1 MSPSDHST
9 EYTEP
14 NNMTTEI
21 NYESTLTVIGDTPMV
36 ELPSLR
42 PEGGASIYVKWEGA
56 NPTGSL
62 KDRMAL
68 AMIEQA
74 KKRGT
79 LQPGEPVVEFTGGST
94 GSSLAFVC
102 AVLDH
107 PLHIVTA
114 DCVAEEKIASMRAL
128 GAQLEVVETPN
139 GTAYEGLSDD
149 LRTEAEKLQAET
161 GAYFTDQFDNPDQ
174 LTGYEP
180 LGQEILDQR
189 PDIDDFVMIVGTG
202 GCAMGTSRSL
212 RNHGVDATVTV
223 VEPAESPVISDGTTG
238 SHSVQGTAIVGSP
251 PLVEQDLYDQVCTL
265 PTEEG
270 IECVQQL
277 ARDNGFLVGT
287 STGMNVAAA
296 RRIAA
301 ERHPDE
307 AVVTVA
313 CDTGLKYLSDGL
325 YEGLNGSEF
334 CLS

>member
-1 MSPSDHST
+1 MSPSDHSR

-14 NNMTTEI
+14 NNMTDNI
-21 NYESTLTVIGDTPMV
+21 KYDGALAAIGDTPMV

-42 PEGGASIYVKWEGA
+42 PEGGASLSVKWEGA

-74 KKRGT
+74 KQRGT

-128 GAQLEVVETPN
+128 GAHLEIVETPN
-139 GTAYEGLSDD
+139 GTAYDGLSDD
-149 LRTEAEKLQAET
+149 LRTEAERLKAET
-161 GAYFTDQFDNPDQ
+161 GAYFTDQFENPDQ
-174 LTGYEP
+174 LDGYER

-202 GCAMGTSRSL
+202 GCAMGTARSL
-212 RNHGVDATVTV
+212 RNHADATVTV

-238 SHSVQGTAIVGSP
+238 PHSVQGTAIVGSP
-251 PLVEQDLYDQVCTL
+251 PLVEQELYDQVCTL

-270 IECVQQL
+270 IECLQRL
-277 ARDNGFLVGT
+277 ARDDGFLVGT

-301 ERHPDE
+301 DRHPDE
-307 AVVTVA
+307 TVVTVA